1 MDILDVKIDLKK
13 LLKLAVTN
21 VFINAKTDGLCNG
34 SINCSNSDNIWIKSF
49 HYQIKSTKKII
60 NKIPKASI
68 FCIAYHMTLMDNLR
82 SEFFC
87 ITCMSVT
94 DNLN

>member
-21 VFINAKTDGLCNG
+21 VFINAMTDGLSNS
-34 SINCSNSDNIWIKSF
+34 SITCSNSDDIWIKSF

-60 NKIPKASI
+60 NKIPKARL
-68 FCIAYHMTLMDNLR
+68 FCIAYHMTVMDN
-82 SEFFC
+82 
-87 ITCMSVT
+87 
-94 DNLN
+94 